1 MWAIL
6 GLLGL
11 GTSLFAV
18 FWRVMSARSGS
29 PSGWAP
35 WIAMV
40 GLTLFIVS
48 LTLPILENN
57 DIPPHVPTSAIT
69 PTLSS
74 HQATTPPSPLR
85 AVRYQCSQ
93 PPTFTGDPTWEH
105 HDGAFRYSRMA
116 ADSYPWSGTDYDWG
130 RVLWVVMGVRNERS
144 SPAQIDPWLDFW
156 VRGAPHASAISNTLR
171 PLEVH
176 VLETGGPTLLPIG
189 QMLYFEP
196 GMECSLLLTFQLD
209 ADAKRA
215 EFEIGNVPAFQID
228 LNGMKK

>member
-1 MWAIL
+1 MWDVL

-11 GTSLFAV
+11 GASLFAI
-18 FWRVMSARSGS
+18 FWRVMSARYGS

-35 WIAMV
+35 WMGIV

-48 LTLPILENN
+48 LALPTSENN
-57 DIPPHVPTSAIT
+57 DIPPRGPTSAIA

-74 HQATTPPSPLR
+74 EQATTLPSPLR

-116 ADSYPWSGTDYDWG
+116 ADSYPWIGTDYDWG

-144 SPAQIDPWLDFW
+144 SPSEIDPWLDFW
-156 VRGAPHASAISNTLR
+156 VRGDPTATASSNTPR

-176 VLETGGPTLLPIG
+176 VLEIGGPTPLPIG
-189 QMLYFEP
+189 QMLLFEP
-196 GMECSLLLTFQLD
+196 GMQCSLLLTFQLD

-215 EFEIGNVPAFQID
+215 EFEIGNEPAFQID
-228 LNGMKK
+228 LNVMK